1 VKVFIDKYQV
11 KMHPTPM
18 APGVK
23 GCCGNQAIPALTQN
37 DDGMDDV
44 IYIIDCILTFTKA

>member
-1 VKVFIDKYQV
+1 
-11 KMHPTPM
+11 M